1 MFEEHKSGRIF
12 TFIDCSQ
19 VKRKEVLDSMS
30 EQSEGSFRSAQC
42 FIRQDGVVEN
52 LFIKLVG

>member
-1 MFEEHKSGRIF
+1 MFEENDFDRIF

-19 VKRKEVLDSMS
+19 VKRKEVLDSIS
-30 EQSEGSFRSAQC
+30 EQSEGSFSSVQC

-52 LFIKLVG
+52 LFIKLAG